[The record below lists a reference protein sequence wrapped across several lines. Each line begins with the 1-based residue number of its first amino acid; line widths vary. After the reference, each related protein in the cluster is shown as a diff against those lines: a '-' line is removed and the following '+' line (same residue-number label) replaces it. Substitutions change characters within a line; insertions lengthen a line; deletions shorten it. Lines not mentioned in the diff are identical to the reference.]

1 MDVRAYDES
10 AKFRA
15 AIGDFYTADPV
26 RHTLAVTVIHR
37 FLDDPAITPVMLTVH
52 DEQGLHGVAFRTA
65 PWPMVVSGLPV
76 DAAGP
81 AADVLAET
89 DPALP
94 GVNGPRE
101 NAEAFAGAW
110 AARTGATVR
119 EVIGGMLYRLGDL
132 AEPAVAGRA
141 RLAGEA
147 DVPLL
152 VAWRR
157 DFQVESRGHDRYTE
171 RSEELIRR
179 GFALGDGVLIWE
191 RDGQPVS
198 WANVGRPVAGM
209 CRVGPVYTPPE
220 HRAHGYGSAA
230 TAAASR
236 WALAQG
242 AGHVLLFTDLANPTV
257 NSIYPKIG
265 FRPVGPTAE
274 LEFTVT
280 S

>member
-1 MDVRAYDES
+1 MDVRAYDE
-10 AKFRA
+10 ADKFRA

-52 DEQGLHGVAFRTA
+52 DGQDLHGVAFRTA
-65 PWPMVVSGLPV
+65 PWPLIVSGLPV

-81 AADVLAET
+81 AAELLVET
-89 DPALP
+89 DPGLP
-94 GVNGPRE
+94 GVNGSRE

-110 AARTGATVR
+110 ARQTGSSPR
-119 EVIGGMLYRLGDL
+119 EVIGGLLYQLGDL
-132 AEPAVAGRA
+132 VEPGAPGRA

-152 VAWRR
+152 VRWRR
-157 DFQVESRGHDRYTE
+157 DFQIESRGHDRYTE
-171 RSEELIRR
+171 RSEQLIRR
-179 GFALGDGVLIWE
+179 GFALGDGVVIWE
-191 RDGQPVS
+191 HDGVPVS
-198 WANVGRPVAGM
+198 WANVGLPVAGM

-220 HRAHGYGSAA
+220 HRARGYGSAA

-242 AGHVLLFTDLANPTV
+242 AEHVLLFTDLANPTV

-265 FRPVGPTAE
+265 YRAVCETAE
-274 LEFTVT
+274 FEFTVT